1 MKKYINGVISG
12 VIAGVINCL
21 FLLFAK
27 DLEIIVFI
35 STFITWI
42 AIGILISS
50 VDYKANGVIKG
61 IVVSLLVSLSSL
73 VYIFASAIFGGIWT
87 LITTLLVGAFMGYII
102 EKINTK

>member
-1 MKKYINGVISG
+1 MKKYINGVIFG
-12 VIAGVINCL
+12 IIAGVINCL

-27 DLEIIVFI
+27 DLEITVFL

-42 AIGILISS
+42 VTGILISS

-73 VYIFASAIFGGIWT
+73 VYTFVSTIFGGIWI
-87 LITTLLVGAFMGYII
+87 LFTTIVVGASMGYII
-102 EKINTK
+102 DRINIK